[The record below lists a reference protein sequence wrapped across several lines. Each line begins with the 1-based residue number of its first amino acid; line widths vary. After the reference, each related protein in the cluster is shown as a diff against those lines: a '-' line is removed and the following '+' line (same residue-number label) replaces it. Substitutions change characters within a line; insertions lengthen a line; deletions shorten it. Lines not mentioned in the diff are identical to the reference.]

1 MTPENLNLGLSALPL
16 DETDLLSVADEK
28 TDRKDIPAD
37 VYAALKE
44 QGIDPETWVDPLAGV
59 DVTQLSDVDII
70 NLLPPAPRRNRV
82 TMTIGDIVATE
93 EWNLPYNEFTHERK
107 VFGMNLPNF
116 QRGLKWSHEQ
126 ESSYIE
132 SVLRDLP
139 TGSFMLTKVEG
150 AGDNPLRGLLID
162 GQQRSTTLQ
171 RFLKDEVEIAGGIVF
186 SQFSRESRAFFLNK
200 PIDVVLLDPQFYDF
214 EALHEIYVKF
224 NYGGTVH
231 DAAERETQWATAIRD
246 IVFDPDNNRIT
257 VTDGI
262 GLLDFDLD
270 ALTLGGQ
277 LVDAGVAVDDAEDD
291 DLASAFL
298 LMAGAGGGEQDAGPD
313 AVPDAVPEVPET
325 NAENWT
331 FNHPQQDD

>member
-1 MTPENLNLGLSALPL
+1 MTPEKLNSGLPVQTL

-44 QGIDPETWVDPLAGV
+44 QGIDPQTWVDPLAGV
-59 DVTQLSDVDII
+59 DVTQLADVDII

-93 EWNLPYNEFTHERK
+93 EWNLPFNEFTHERK
-107 VFGMNLPNF
+107 VFGMNLPRF

-139 TGSFMLTKVEG
+139 TGSFMLTKVED
-150 AGDNPLRGLLID
+150 ADDNPLRGLLID

-171 RFLKDEVEIAGGIVF
+171 RFLNDEVEIAGGIVF

-214 EALHEIYVKF
+214 DALHEIYVKF

-231 DAAERETQWATAIRD
+231 DAAEKETQWATAIRD

-277 LVDAGVAVDDAEDD
+277 LVDAGVAVEEDDAGDD

-298 LMAGAGGGEQDAGPD
+298 LMAGSDGAATPEPATDQVAPEADADG
-313 AVPDAVPEVPET
+313 
-325 NAENWT
+325 WT
-331 FNHPQQDD
+331 FNHPQQED